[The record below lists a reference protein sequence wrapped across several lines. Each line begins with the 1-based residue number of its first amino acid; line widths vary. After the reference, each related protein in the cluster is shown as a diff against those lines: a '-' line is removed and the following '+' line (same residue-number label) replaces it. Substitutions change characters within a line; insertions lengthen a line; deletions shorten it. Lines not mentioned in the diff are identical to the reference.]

1 MATLFT
7 RIIQGEIPCHKIA
20 EDEHYFAF
28 LDISPLAIGHTLVI
42 PKIEVDYIFR
52 LDDATLSGLMIFAK
66 KLAPAIQAAVPCA
79 RLGVSVIGLEVPHV
93 HIHLIPMNKVA
104 DMNFANPKLNPS
116 QEELAQTAAAIRS
129 HL

>member
-7 RIIQGEIPCHKIA
+7 RIVQGEIPCHKIA

-28 LDISPLAIGHTLVI
+28 LDISPLATGHTLVI
-42 PKIEVDYIFR
+42 PKVEVDYIFR
-52 LDDATLSGLMIFAK
+52 LEDETLAGLMLFAK
-66 KLAPAIQAAVPCA
+66 KIAPAIQAAVPCA

-104 DMNFANPKLNPS
+104 DMNFANPKMTPT

-129 HL
+129 YL

>member
-20 EDEHYFAF
+20 EDDNYFAF
-28 LDISPLAIGHTLVI
+28 LDSSPLATGHTLVI
-42 PKIEVDYIFR
+42 PKLEVDYIFR
-52 LDDATLSGLMIFAK
+52 LDDATLSGLMLFAK
-66 KLAPAIQAAVPCA
+66 KIAPAIQAAVPCA

-93 HIHLIPMNKVA
+93 HLHLIPMNKVA
-104 DMNFANPKLNPS
+104 DMNFANPKLSPT
-116 QEELAQTAAAIRS
+116 QEELSQAAAAIRS